1 MVKNIKYDADT
12 KDLASLMNEEKAKNY
27 SQIAWGVFIIL
38 IALIQLLPLFSNDVF
53 VNEKIVS
60 YTEKIISIDIS
71 IDNNISVVNTYYKY
85 HDFLSAFG
93 TSGECTFFLLVSLFV
108 FKLFIS
114 VYEAF
119 PSSDVLIPL
128 FVIFSISIM
137 QLVFVI
143 LASWKVWLIAV
154 IYAFIKSIKKVKPY
168 KARDILG
175 IAGNG
180 RMFFSGVRAGI
191 KKCDKNGN
199 PTLHITGL
207 TCLSQVNEKIYK
219 KSAFCT
225 LLEKYGAEN
234 ETNKYLA
241 SIILHYYNYPTFI
254 NDGIGSG
261 NLFEDTYEFLINAF
275 EIQQEIISE
284 NDIDTKND
292 KRKENMVL
300 CLTKNMKKELKNI
313 VPKNI
318 ATAIMALETG
328 RILAYEHISNDRWTM
343 QSNYPHLCARA
354 ILHSSPYYG
363 DEYDFDEREM
373 IRKALVFAERKSDF
387 LEIRMPLK
395 MNTQSYTLRQWLE
408 LILHFN
414 NADSIIDELQFF
426 AKSTEIHKAW
436 TRLFVQYIENS
447 DDLQGNFFVTEGG
460 QLFAKLEVI
469 YSLLSD
475 SIKNDL
481 FELSDLIKRVYNKRE
496 ADNLVSQIEQKKLS
510 DDNNS
515 FLKEFSQNTKD
526 EISKYLPK
534 LDDVIIWQNLRSC
547 LNAFSWLGKRV
558 SDRYV
563 PYSAVIDCK
572 FLTEENEIKDVSGL
586 VLFRTSKLVDYLGE
600 RWSES
605 IEKVKMVKITKA
617 TAMKLEEGDK

>member
-1 MVKNIKYDADT
+1 
-12 KDLASLMNEEKAKNY
+12 
-27 SQIAWGVFIIL
+27 
-38 IALIQLLPLFSNDVF
+38 
-53 VNEKIVS
+53 
-60 YTEKIISIDIS
+60 
-71 IDNNISVVNTYYKY
+71 
-85 HDFLSAFG
+85 
-93 TSGECTFFLLVSLFV
+93 
-108 FKLFIS
+108 
-114 VYEAF
+114 
-119 PSSDVLIPL
+119 
-128 FVIFSISIM
+128 M

-275 EIQQEIISE
+275 EIQQEITSE

-605 IEKVKMVKITKA
+605 IEKVKKVKITKA
-617 TAMKLEEGDK
+617 TAMKLEEGDE